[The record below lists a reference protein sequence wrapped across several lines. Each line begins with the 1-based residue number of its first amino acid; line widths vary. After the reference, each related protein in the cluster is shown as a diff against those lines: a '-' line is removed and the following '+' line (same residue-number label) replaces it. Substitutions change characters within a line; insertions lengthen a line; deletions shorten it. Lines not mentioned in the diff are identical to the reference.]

1 MWLSVLPLRTKKMP
15 NPPVQSSRDALTVPD
30 QPDSEVA
37 RRAADLGFT
46 DMPPTEA
53 DELVGQTLNN
63 TYVVESIIGEGG
75 MGRVYRARHTRIS
88 QKQFALKVVRPEYTR
103 NSEIIARFRRE
114 AEAAA
119 CVSNPNVVGVYDV
132 GRTNEGWEY
141 MVCDYLD
148 GVDLAAHIE
157 KVKRVSL
164 ETAVHIVSRVAEGLE
179 AAHEAGV
186 IHRDL
191 KPHNIFLLRDK
202 SGFIGSRPEIK
213 VLDFGLSRFQDAG
226 DTALTK
232 TGVIM
237 GTPAYMAPEQARGE
251 RVDSRADVYGAGAI
265 LYVALTGQP
274 PFKDETI
281 QLIVLQVLGK
291 DPVRPR
297 ALNPDIPETLE
308 LVIQRAMAKNPDERY
323 QTMAELRRALEPFL
337 GEPKT
342 VALLPGARSPMQT
355 RSALGAE
362 AHEVASAR
370 TRLVLFAVFAVAMVV
385 FCLASAA
392 TGIELLTGKV
402 TLTPTELGL
411 LLLGIVGTSL
421 TPAVLLILRVKSRVW
436 DNNARV
442 LEALERVRG
451 PVLMGLIAYGL
462 GGIAIRL
469 FDDVVGRFAWQDV
482 LALRDGVGWPGWNL
496 LLPLI
501 AFISAGATILRHRWV
516 SGGTSNWRH
525 FLLGGPYVT
534 LSALVCG
541 VVLYLGFQW
550 RAQSSPAERGITL
563 EPVVQVT
570 PAAGSAEP
578 AKPPA
583 PKAPETLPA
592 PPPTQGPVKRA
603 SADELVAAMSR
614 GADGLLPLSERYPED
629 PAVLK
634 PLILA
639 FASRATTLA
648 DAMAV
653 TQRLFAAAPEEILD
667 PDLRFLIR
675 RGAVTPGQ
683 SSKLAFELMTG
694 HMGTSGL
701 DLLYDLWLTSPKVSA
716 RAKEALE
723 DPKNQAKFSPA
734 LAIAYDL
741 RKAEACDAK
750 LPLLERAGQ
759 LGDDRTIA
767 ILSPKATGTKKG
779 CGRWKKQPCPAP
791 CSKEAP
797 AYLKAIKQITARKAA
812 ASP

>member
-15 NPPVQSSRDALTVPD
+15 NPPAQSSRDALTVPD
-30 QPDSEVA
+30 QPESDAA
-37 RRAADLGFT
+37 RERGNADAHG
-46 DMPPTEA
+46 MPPTEA

-63 TYVVESIIGEGG
+63 TYVVEGIIGEGG

-132 GRTNEGWEY
+132 GRTSEGWEY

-164 ETAVHIVSRVAEGLE
+164 ETAVHIGVKVAEGLE

-202 SGFIGSRPEIK
+202 NGFIGARPEIK

-297 ALNPDIPETLE
+297 TLNPDIPETLE

-323 QTMAELRRALEPFL
+323 QSMAELRRALEPFV
-337 GEPKT
+337 GETTLP
-342 VALLPGARSPMQT
+342 LLPGARSPMTT
-355 RSALGAE
+355 RTALGAE
-362 AHEVASAR
+362 AHEVSSAR
-370 TRLVLFAVFAVAMVV
+370 TRLVLFAIFAVMMVA

-421 TPAVLLILRVKSRVW
+421 TPALLLILRVKSRVW

-469 FDDVVGRFAWQDV
+469 FDDVVGRFAWQEM
-482 LALRDGVGWPGWNL
+482 LAVRDGVGWPGWNL

-501 AFISAGATILRHRWV
+501 AFLTAGATVLRRRWV
-516 SGGTSNWRH
+516 SGGISAWRH

-534 LSALVCG
+534 LSALICG
-541 VVLYLGFQW
+541 VVLYLGFVW
-550 RAQSSPAERGITL
+550 RAQSSPAARAVTL
-563 EPVVQVT
+563 APVVQTVPGT
-570 PAAGSAEP
+570 LSSA
-578 AKPPA
+578 A
-583 PKAPETLPA
+583 PKVESTKAPDTLPVLT
-592 PPPTQGPVKRA
+592 PVKGPVKRA
-603 SADELVAAMSR
+603 SADELVAAMAR
-614 GADGLLPLSERYPED
+614 GAEGLLPLSERYPDD

-653 TQRLFAAAPEEILD
+653 TQRLFAAAPEQILD

-683 SSKLAFELMTG
+683 ASKLAFELMTA

-701 DLLYDLWLTSPKVSA
+701 DLLYDLWLTSPKISA
-716 RAKEALE
+716 RAKESLD
-723 DPKNQAKFSPA
+723 DPKVQAKFSPA
-734 LAIAYDL
+734 LAVAYDL
-741 RKAEACDAK
+741 RKAESCDAK

-759 LGDDRTIA
+759 LGDDRSVA
-767 ILSPKATGTKKG
+767 ILSPKATGTKRG
-779 CGRWKKQPCPAP
+779 CGRWKRNPCPAP

-797 AYLKAIKQITARKAA
+797 EYLKAIKQITARKAA
-812 ASP
+812 PNP

>member
-15 NPPVQSSRDALTVPD
+15 NPPAQTSRDSLTVPD
-30 QPDSEVA
+30 QPDSDA
-37 RRAADLGFT
+37 RRQGNGYS

-63 TYVVESIIGEGG
+63 TYVVEGIIGEGG

-148 GVDLAAHIE
+148 GVDLAHHIE

-164 ETAVHIVSRVAEGLE
+164 ETAVHVVLGVAEGLE

-202 SGFIGSRPEIK
+202 SGFIGARPQIK

-265 LYVALTGQP
+265 LYVALTGQA

-297 ALNPDIPETLE
+297 TLNPDIPETLE

-323 QTMAELRRALEPFL
+323 QTMGELRRALEPFI
-337 GEPKT
+337 GETKA
-342 VALLPGARSPMQT
+342 ALLPGARSPMQT

-385 FCLASAA
+385 FCLASAV
-392 TGIELLTGKV
+392 TGVELLTGKV

-411 LLLGIVGTSL
+411 LLLGILGTSL

-469 FDDVVGRFAWQDV
+469 FDDVVGRFAWADI
-482 LALRDGVGWPGWNL
+482 LAVRDGVGWPGWNL

-501 AFISAGATILRHRWV
+501 AFLTAGATVMRRRWV
-516 SGGTSNWRH
+516 SGGISAWRH

-534 LSALVCG
+534 LSALVCS

-550 RAQSSPAERGITL
+550 RAESSPAGRAVML
-563 EPVVQVT
+563 APVVQTVT
-570 PAAGSAEP
+570 ATASAEKPKPESPAARQA
-578 AKPPA
+578 
-583 PKAPETLPA
+583 LPA
-592 PPPTQGPVKRA
+592 APRPSQGPIKRA
-603 SADELVAAMSR
+603 SADELVAAMAR

-653 TQRLFAAAPEEILD
+653 TQRLFDAAPAEIMD

-683 SSKLAFELMTG
+683 SSKLAFDLMTA

-701 DLLYDLWLTSPKVSA
+701 DLLYDLWLTSPKISA
-716 RAKEALE
+716 RAKEALD

-734 LAIAYDL
+734 LAIAYEL
-741 RKAEACDAK
+741 RKADACEAK

-759 LGDDRTIA
+759 LGDDRSIA
-767 ILSPKATGTKKG
+767 ILSPKATGSKKG
-779 CGRWKKQPCPAP
+779 CGRWRRQPCPAP

-797 AYLKAIKQITARKAA
+797 EYLKAIKQITARKAV
-812 ASP
+812 PNP

>member
-1 MWLSVLPLRTKKMP
+1 
-15 NPPVQSSRDALTVPD
+15 
-30 QPDSEVA
+30 
-37 RRAADLGFT
+37 
-46 DMPPTEA
+46 MPPTEA

-63 TYVVESIIGEGG
+63 TYVIESIIGEGG

-132 GRTNEGWEY
+132 GRTDEGWEY

-157 KVKRVSL
+157 KVKRVGL
-164 ETAVHIVSRVAEGLE
+164 ETAVHIAVRVAEGLE

-186 IHRDL
+186 IHRDM
-191 KPHNIFLLRDK
+191 KPHNIFLLRD
-202 SGFIGSRPEIK
+202 SNGFIGSRPEIK

-323 QTMAELRRALEPFL
+323 QTMAEFRRALEPFVT
-337 GEPKT
+337 ETKP
-342 VALLPGARSPMQT
+342 ALLPGARSPMQT
-355 RSALGAE
+355 RNGLGAE

-370 TRLVLFAVFAVAMVV
+370 TRLVLFTIFAVAMVV

-482 LALRDGVGWPGWNL
+482 LAAGDGVGWPGWNL

-501 AFISAGATILRHRWV
+501 AFLTAGATVLRRRWV
-516 SGGTSNWRH
+516 SGSISTWRH

-534 LSALVCG
+534 LSALLCG
-541 VVLYLGFQW
+541 VVLYLGFLW
-550 RAQSSPAERGITL
+550 RAHGAPTARTL
-563 EPVVQVT
+563 TPEPVQQ
-570 PAAGSAEP
+570 
-578 AKPPA
+578 
-583 PKAPETLPA
+583 PA
-592 PPPTQGPVKRA
+592 PPTAAAEKPRPVLPKAQDTLPVLRPTRGPIKRA
-603 SADELVAAMSR
+603 SSDELVAAMSR

-683 SSKLAFELMTG
+683 SSKLAFELMTN

-701 DLLYDLWLTSPKVSA
+701 DLLYDLWLTSPKISA
-716 RAKEALE
+716 RAKEALD
-723 DPKNQAKFSPA
+723 DPRIQARFSPA

-741 RKAEACDAK
+741 RKAEA
-750 LPLLERAGQ
+750 
-759 LGDDRTIA
+759 
-767 ILSPKATGTKKG
+767 
-779 CGRWKKQPCPAP
+779 
-791 CSKEAP
+791 
-797 AYLKAIKQITARKAA
+797 
-812 ASP
+812 